1 MKVRPIYLLLIVNLL
16 FLLRTN
22 CNAQQ
27 SGFELEFGIGSYNM
41 SNLKELN
48 GYIQQNLGFHTEVTA
63 DFPIYP
69 YFKASAFM
77 NVKGNQVGLAFSF
90 YSTGSRVSASDYSG
104 DYRFENLLNAYVP
117 GIFISTPFTQKG
129 KLGIEGRLEG
139 GAIFTKMENNEYFKL
154 YDTVYINSTNK
165 FKSVNAYLEPGLKL
179 RYPVYHFICGIYAG
193 YMIQFGKQ
201 GFYVDNRKNS
211 QVLNPA
217 TQSVLK
223 PGWDGFR
230 ISISLAYPL

>member
-1 MKVRPIYLLLIVNLL
+1 MKIRLIYLLLSVNFVFL
-16 FLLRTN
+16 FYTHGK
-22 CNAQQ
+22 AQQ
-27 SGFELEFGIGSYNM
+27 SGFELEYGIGSYNM

-63 DFPIYP
+63 NFPVYP
-69 YFKASAFM
+69 YFRASAFM
-77 NVKGNQVGLAFSF
+77 NVKGNQVGLAYSF
-90 YSTGSRVSASDYSG
+90 YSTGSRISASDYSG
-104 DYRFENLLNAYVP
+104 EYRFENLLNAYVP
-117 GIFISTPFTQKG
+117 GIFITTPFTQKG
-129 KLGIEGRLEG
+129 KLHIEGRLEG
-139 GAIFTKMENNEYFKL
+139 GAIFSKMENNEYFRL

-165 FKSVNAYLEPGLKL
+165 FKSINVYLEPGIRL
-179 RYPVYHFICGIYAG
+179 RYPVYHFICGFYAG

-201 GFYVDNRKNS
+201 GFYINDRKNS

-230 ISISLAYPL
+230 INISLAYPL